1 MASGELT
8 AAMLCLVQIPNAFS
22 QMGYDCS
29 NRNVSVSEDRRVSV
43 NADTDKGHFQ
53 SQW

>member
-1 MASGELT
+1 
-8 AAMLCLVQIPNAFS
+8 MLRLVQVPNAFS